1 MNSVNNFIIGMMD
14 SSNPNWFDWLSLIV
28 SVIAILFAYWSGEK
42 TYKRDRADK
51 VKEQDEL
58 DKSEISLFKNNLY
71 QLNEAIKK
79 QIPDIKEYIEAKDLR
94 IGIYPALNVNFL
106 SFVDLKSLYR
116 KNTDKTMTINRLL
129 SSLYGLTYFKNTL
142 TDELRKFEEK
152 HRLYETIFK
161 DNYNEVFIN
170 KVYEINNKRAINFVV
185 DDNKIKKWQY
195 NDGDNFIREYMTL
208 TNSFKKI
215 VANENGVV
223 DRQKVFDELLKM
235 IEVTKKYIP
244 EDYDAIIIHNISEK
258 ARSAYLDMEQIK
270 KDHHET
276 LKSYSKLLEK
286 AEGKISDFMQLI

>member
-1 MNSVNNFIIGMMD
+1 MNNFNHFNFGIMD
-14 SSNPNWFDWLSLIV
+14 SSNPNWFDWLSLII
-28 SVIAILFAYWSGEK
+28 SVIAILFAYWLGEK
-42 TYKRDRADK
+42 TYRRDRKDK
-51 VKEQDEL
+51 INEQDEL

-94 IGIYPALNVNFL
+94 MGIYPALNVNFL

-129 SSLYGLTYFKNTL
+129 STLYGLTDFKNTL

-152 HRLYETIFK
+152 YRLYETIFK

-185 DDNKIKKWQY
+185 DDNKIKKGQY

-208 TNSFKKI
+208 TNSFKKT
-215 VANENGVV
+215 VANEKGVV
-223 DRQKVFDELLKM
+223 DRLKVYDELLKM
-235 IEVTKKYIP
+235 VDVTKSYIP
-244 EDYDAIIIHNISEK
+244 EDYDAIMIHNISDK

-270 KDHHET
+270 KNHHTT

-286 AEGKISDFMQLI
+286 AEEKISDFMQII